1 MMDEILRRSGGTY
14 LPTAA
19 AIPRAIPFLA
29 TERSFE
35 IHVARHPV
43 LADQNFERSNITAAL
58 NDWVSITSALLLLYI
73 LVPLSIKYLVIKK
86 MHSFAHTEAYAI
98 HHIIYIENKRA
109 LKWNI

>member
-14 LPTAA
+14 LTCLQLLRFPALFHSWPLKEA
-19 AIPRAIPFLA
+19 LRW
-29 TERSFE
+29 
-35 IHVARHPV
+35 HPV
-43 LADQNFERSNITAAL
+43 LADQNFERSNIPTTL
-58 NDWVSITSALLLLYI
+58 DDWVSITSTLLGKYS

-109 LKWNI
+109 LK

>member
-1 MMDEILRRSGGTY
+1 MPMMDEILRRSGGTY
-14 LPTAA
+14 LSTAA

-35 IHVARHPV
+35 MDAEHPV
-43 LADQNFERSNITAAL
+43 LADQNFEISNIPAAL
-58 NDWVSITSALLLLYI
+58 DDWVSITSTLLRIYS
-73 LVPLSIKYLVIKK
+73 LVPLSIKYLAIEK

-109 LKWNI
+109 LR